1 MQYRLTARHFDP
13 PMRLKQYVDKEVK
26 RLQKFY
32 RGIIDCEV
40 ILYPEK
46 LLQVAEIQL
55 KVNGAL
61 LTAVEKT
68 EDMFKSV
75 DLAVEKIER
84 QLKKHKEKVRDH
96 SGEKLG
102 KLLKEAEKERTETTL

>member
-1 MQYRLTARHFDP
+1 MEYKLTARHFNPSDG
-13 PMRLKQYVDKEVK
+13 LKQYIDKHLK
-26 RLQKFY
+26 RLEKFY

-40 ILYPEK
+40 ILYPEA
-46 LLQVAEIQL
+46 LLQVAEVQV

-61 LTAVEKT
+61 LTAVEKS

-84 QLKKHKEKVRDH
+84 QLKKHKEKKTDYN
-96 SGEKLG
+96 GEKLG
-102 KLLKEAEKERTETTL
+102 RLFREVESGGATSE

>member
-1 MQYRLTARHFDP
+1 MQYRLTARHFNPSDG
-13 PMRLKQYVDKEVK
+13 LKKYIDKQVR

-55 KVNGAL
+55 KIDSAL
-61 LTAVEKT
+61 LTAVEKS

-84 QLKKHKEKVRDH
+84 QLKKHKERRQDH
-96 SGEKLG
+96 NGEKLG
-102 KLLKEAEKERTETTL
+102 MLFSREEGETESEE